1 MLPASVSACASGMEA
16 ASRMSSVSALKVRPS
31 SAMVLPRNGPL
42 QTAATLRAME
52 RLRASLE
59 ARTRLYD
66 PHWSLMVLPH
76 LGECTGILWEAG
88 SAKTRTR
95 LQISHADA
103 LIETNSPGHVTDPGI
118 DLLAELSHF
127 VDVGDLGRQKPV
139 CGIFDEFGRPSVG
152 QQNAFIPDAD
162 AAIELRQAS
171 GCEIALR
178 ADHDAVGPQEIL
190 HRSAGPQEFGV

>member
-88 SAKTRTR
+88 SAKTRTW
-95 LQISHADA
+95 LQVTRADA
-103 LIETNSPGHVTDPGI
+103 RIEADSSDNVANAGI
-118 DLLAELSHF
+118 DLLAELSHL
-127 VDVGDLGRQKPV
+127 VDVGDLGGQKPV
-139 CGIFDEFGRPSVG
+139 CSIFDEFGRSPVG
-152 QQNAFIPDAD
+152 QQHAFPPDAD

-178 ADHDAVGPQEIL
+178 AYHDAVAPQEIL